1 MSIVGIDLGTTHSL
15 IAIWQNGK
23 TDVIPNALGE
33 KLTPSVVGL
42 DDNGDIVVGRVA
54 QERLF
59 THPLHTFEVFK
70 RYMGS
75 QREIGLGAQQFLP
88 HELASFVLRALKE
101 DAENYTGQHISEAVI
116 SVPAYFSEHQRRMT
130 RLAGEIAGLKVTRL
144 VNEPTAAALAYGIQ
158 EQREQRVIVLDLGG
172 GTFDVS
178 LLELFDG
185 VIEVNAS
192 AGDNHLG
199 GEDFLEQLVRYCC
212 AKQAIILESLTQ
224 TERTTLRQAVKRVLH
239 ELSTK
244 QQTTLKVV
252 LASASIEMD
261 IKRSEFE
268 QVAANLL
275 DRLRKPVERVLKD
288 AGFLPTDI
296 DQLILVGG
304 ATRMPMVK
312 TMATKIFSRFPV
324 TGIDPDQVIAMGA
337 AIQAGLL
344 VQDKA
349 LEEVVMTD
357 VCPYS
362 LGVEVAASRGKY
374 TETGLYQPILERNC
388 IIPISRVERF
398 YTTADRQSKV
408 CIQIYQGESR
418 RVKNNIKLGD
428 ISVDVPTAQAGQ
440 EAVDVRFT
448 YDVNG
453 LLEVEV
459 TVLSTTETF
468 STVIEKNPGQFSAEE
483 ITQRLQALSRLK
495 IHPRE
500 HLPNRFLL
508 ARGERLFEQ
517 ALGEKRILI
526 GQLIVDFETALARQD
541 QHYIAEA
548 YHEVSALLDHLEA
561 EM

>member
-15 IAIWQNGK
+15 IAVWQNGK
-23 TDVIPNALGE
+23 TVVIPNALGE
-33 KLTPSVVGL
+33 KLTPSVVGI
-42 DDNGDIVVGRVA
+42 DDNGDLVVGRVA

-59 THPLHTFEVFK
+59 THPQHTFELFK

-75 QREIGLGAQQFLP
+75 QREICLGSQQFLP

-101 DAENYTGQHISEAVI
+101 DAENYTGHSISEAVI

-130 RLAGEIAGLKVTRL
+130 RLAGEMAGLKVRRL

-158 EQREQRVIVLDLGG
+158 EKNEQRAIVLDLGG

-212 AKQAIILESLTQ
+212 AKQAVILESLTQ

-239 ELSTK
+239 DLSIK
-244 QQTTLKVV
+244 QQASLKVA
-252 LASASIEMD
+252 LASTSIDTE
-261 IKRSEFE
+261 IERSEFE

-275 DRLRKPVERVLKD
+275 DRLRKPIERVLTD
-288 AGFLPTDI
+288 SELQPSDI

-312 TMATKIFSRFPV
+312 TMATKLFSRFPV
-324 TGIDPDQVIAMGA
+324 TGIDPDQVVAIGA
-337 AIQAGLL
+337 AIQGGLL
-344 VQDKA
+344 MQDKA
-349 LEEVVMTD
+349 FEEVVMTD

-388 IIPISRVERF
+388 VVPISRVERF
-398 YTTADRQSKV
+398 YTTADHQSKV
-408 CIQIYQGESR
+408 SIQIYQGESR

-428 ISVDVPTAQAGQ
+428 ISVDIPIAQAGQ

-453 LLEVEV
+453 LLEVEI
-459 TVLSTTETF
+459 TVVSTTKTF
-468 STVIEKNPGQFSAEE
+468 RTIIEKNPGQLSPEE
-483 ITQRLQALSRLK
+483 ITKRFHALSRLK

-517 ALGEKRILI
+517 ALGEKRTLI
-526 GQLIVDFETALARQD
+526 GQLIFDFENALARQD

-548 YHEVSALLDHLEA
+548 YHEVSAMLDHLEA

>member
-75 QREIGLGAQQFLP
+75 QREICLGSQQFLP

-158 EQREQRVIVLDLGG
+158 EQCEQRVIVLDLGG

-178 LLELFDG
+178 LLELFEG

-199 GEDFLEQLVRYCC
+199 GEDFLGQLVRFCC

-244 QQTTLKVV
+244 QKSTLKAV

-275 DRLRKPVERVLKD
+275 ERLRKPVERVLKD
-288 AGFLPTDI
+288 TGFQPTDI

-304 ATRMPMVK
+304 ATRMPMIK
-312 TMATKIFSRFPV
+312 MMATKIFSRFPV

-418 RVKNNIKLGD
+418 RVKNNIKLGE
-428 ISVDVPTAQAGQ
+428 ISVNVPTAQAGQ

-459 TVLSTTETF
+459 TVLSTAETF
-468 STVIEKNPGQFSAEE
+468 STIIEKNPGQFSPEE
-483 ITQRLQALSRLK
+483 ITKRLQALNRLK

-517 ALGEKRILI
+517 ALGEKRVLI
-526 GQLIVDFETALARQD
+526 GQLIIDFETALARQD